1 MLFPRE
7 IRNIEKNTNNT
18 KKLSPKAARLLKQRT
33 SGGNIDS
40 NIQTSMMGGGKNGK
54 GQLFPEKQAIQIRV
68 VKRGNKVVTMVQGMT
83 LPFKERKVLLKEMK
97 SKLGGGGALVE
108 GVLELQGAHSEKI
121 LEYLKSKGYSGAK
134 IVK

>member
-7 IRNIEKNTNNT
+7 IRNVEKNTNNT

-40 NIQTSMMGGGKNGK
+40 NIQTPIMGGGNGN

-108 GVLELQGAHSEKI
+108 GVLELQGSHAEKI

>member
-7 IRNIEKNTNNT
+7 IRNAEKNTNNT

-40 NIQTSMMGGGKNGK
+40 NIQTPMMGGNDNN

-108 GVLELQGAHSEKI
+108 GVLELQGSHAEKI

>member
-7 IRNIEKNTNNT
+7 IRNVEKNTNNK

-40 NIQTSMMGGGKNGK
+40 NIQTSMTGGND
-54 GQLFPEKQAIQIRV
+54 GQIFPEKQAIQIRV

-108 GVLELQGAHSEKI
+108 GVLELQGSHSDKI

>member
-7 IRNIEKNTNNT
+7 IRNVEKNTNNK

-40 NIQTSMMGGGKNGK
+40 NIQTPMMGGGNND
-54 GQLFPEKQAIQIRV
+54 GQLLFPEKQAIQIRV

-108 GVLELQGAHSEKI
+108 GVLELQGSHSEKI
-121 LEYLKSKGYSGAK
+121 LEYLKSKGFSGAK